1 MVVASGGYGVEED
14 EFAERDG
21 DGLVREEAC
30 VGSFVTNSSIVE
42 VFFFFSDPS
51 TSDITWKPV
60 SSNAL
65 EHLEITNSGICMKS
79 EPIKERRAFWKSI
92 PDIEDTTKTTV
103 TVSTTATKD
112 TSKTASKTESKG
124 IIVPV
129 VSNLLGNV
137 LGILG

>member
-1 MVVASGGYGVEED
+1 M
-14 EFAERDG
+14 R
-21 DGLVREEAC
+21 EAC
-30 VGSFVTNSSIVE
+30 GGSSVANSSIVE
-42 VFFFFSDPS
+42 VFFFCSDPS

-92 PDIEDTTKTTV
+92 PDIKDTGETTV
-103 TVSTTATKD
+103 TVSTTATKA
-112 TSKTASKTESKG
+112 TSKTASATQSKG
-124 IIVPV
+124 LVVPL
-129 VSNLLGNV
+129 VSNLVGNV